1 MITIDELREAI
12 EKGFIKGD
20 TVNIVRID
28 EKIHDYVLPGE
39 KVEPWETIKE
49 ESLEKVIEE
58 LNN

>member
-20 TVNIVRID
+20 TVNIVRRD
-28 EKIHDYVLPGE
+28 EKTHDYVLPGE

-58 LNN
+58 INN